1 MRWIQP
7 LPNAPAIRLV
17 VSIRNMPVSD
27 LTASAQDYL
36 KVIWSAT
43 EWSGTPVTVGF
54 AAIAVDKWQPRH
66 SRAGKGVK
74 DLEKL
79 VG

>member
-1 MRWIQP
+1 
-7 LPNAPAIRLV
+7 
-17 VSIRNMPVSD
+17 MPVSD

-54 AAIAVDKWQPRH
+54 AAIAVDKWQP
-66 SRAGKGVK
+66 
-74 DLEKL
+74 
-79 VG
+79 